1 MLSESLNERKASGCS
16 AWGSASDFLHHDA
29 YSSKAP
35 RAGRKPVF
43 IKKNPEEIMNTKYP
57 SHASIAGLLV
67 VVFASVAFAQSEQI
81 GKKPSVE

>member
-1 MLSESLNERKASGCS
+1 MNVKPAGVRLGVAPPTSSTTTLIPAKPPGPA
-16 AWGSASDFLHHDA
+16 GSQF
-29 YSSKAP
+29 SSKS
-35 RAGRKPVF
+35 
-43 IKKNPEEIMNTKYP
+43 IHEEIMNTKYP